1 MLGFSDFRDGPA
13 GDLCTRVG
21 LSLAG
26 VTSWSAFA
34 SHFQQVNKRSEG
46 ALVERLMGFPASS
59 GETALIM
66 AILHAADYSR
76 FADDLA
82 GGKAWHLLE
91 YAHDDYAAAVAAAIF
106 RRDYSSSPNSEVG
119 ND

>member
-106 RRDYSSSPNSEVG
+106 RRGYSRSPNSEVG